1 MSEKS
6 FPERLY
12 EAGFTDLISV
22 IPPGAQLMPSSK
34 ISQTLVGKIPG
45 RRHASGLW
53 AGYDWRKAKAS
64 VDDVRQWV
72 FDGANIGLRATNF
85 PGVDIDCMDPQL
97 AQMIETAILGQLGP
111 APVRVGRAPKRLL
124 MYAVAEPFTRQRLI
138 IKLRDGT
145 SHLVE
150 ILGEG
155 QQYLVHGTHPSGSVY
170 EWLQDPTT
178 MNLTVITREKAS
190 AALDYVQ
197 ELIDVLG
204 VGEVKRV
211 GDGRRTNTAP
221 AADQTGLRAPSIDV
235 LREAISFIPNDDN
248 TAPGRDEYIRM
259 GYAIRAAA
267 GEDNEPDGYEIFAT
281 WAGKHELDGRVGG
294 NPETWLSDWRRINPP
309 YSVGWNFLAQ
319 LARTYGYNDA
329 AAEFDVIDEA
339 PPAGQSPEDSA
350 PAYSDQDLADTII
363 ARHRDVLR
371 YVPQNGKYMVWD
383 GARWQI
389 DAELQAEDLILRAL
403 KRIANDVIRQG
414 VTPKEKKDALETA
427 NRICS
432 AGKASAVA
440 QVIRPNRA
448 IAVSVASLDHD
459 PWVLNTPAGLVDLK
473 TGTLQPPNPD
483 ALATKMTTVPPDF
496 VGKAPQWLRFLEEAT
511 AGDKDLE
518 GYLQRLAGYAL
529 TGSTREQQL
538 SFLFG
543 PGGNGKTVFLNQLTG
558 ILGDYAKI
566 ATMDTFTASNSEK
579 HSTDLANLVGARLVA
594 ASETSAAKRWDEQRI
609 KSLTGGEPVT
619 ARFMRQDNFTFTPQ
633 AKLVFIGNHQPEI
646 RDVDKAMR
654 RRIQMVPF
662 IVQPKQID
670 LDLSVKLQTEWPA
683 ILAWM
688 IEGCLAWQ
696 KVGLNPP
703 AAVKVA
709 TEEYFDNEDIY
720 GRWIRESLDVDAPPA
735 VITTTADLF
744 RSWEEWANPRKEYA
758 GSMKRLSSALI
769 ARGWTKTQEPG
780 TRRMGFAGVRILQ
793 RQDLE
798 AL

>member
-1 MSEKS
+1 
-6 FPERLY
+6 
-12 EAGFTDLISV
+12 
-22 IPPGAQLMPSSK
+22 
-34 ISQTLVGKIPG
+34 
-45 RRHASGLW
+45 
-53 AGYDWRKAKAS
+53 
-64 VDDVRQWV
+64 
-72 FDGANIGLRATNF
+72 
-85 PGVDIDCMDPQL
+85 
-97 AQMIETAILGQLGP
+97 
-111 APVRVGRAPKRLL
+111 
-124 MYAVAEPFTRQRLI
+124 
-138 IKLRDGT
+138 
-145 SHLVE
+145 
-150 ILGEG
+150 
-155 QQYLVHGTHPSGSVY
+155 
-170 EWLQDPTT
+170 
-178 MNLTVITREKAS
+178 
-190 AALDYVQ
+190 
-197 ELIDVLG
+197 
-204 VGEVKRV
+204 
-211 GDGRRTNTAP
+211 
-221 AADQTGLRAPSIDV
+221 
-235 LREAISFIPNDDN
+235 
-248 TAPGRDEYIRM
+248 
-259 GYAIRAAA
+259 
-267 GEDNEPDGYEIFAT
+267 
-281 WAGKHELDGRVGG
+281 
-294 NPETWLSDWRRINPP
+294 
-309 YSVGWNFLAQ
+309 
-319 LARTYGYNDA
+319 
-329 AAEFDVIDEA
+329 
-339 PPAGQSPEDSA
+339 
-350 PAYSDQDLADTII
+350 
-363 ARHRDVLR
+363 
-371 YVPQNGKYMVWD
+371 VPQNGKYMVWD

-403 KRIANDVIRQG
+403 KKVATEVIRHG

-473 TGTLQPPNPD
+473 TGTLQLPNPD

>member
-53 AGYDWRKAKAS
+53 AGYNWRVADATI
-64 VDDVRQWV
+64 DDVRKWV
-72 FDGANIGLRATNF
+72 FDGANVGLRATKF
-85 PGVDIDCMDPQL
+85 PAVDIDCSDANL
-97 AQMIETAILGQLGP
+97 AGIIEDAVRGQLGP
-111 APVRVGRAPKRLL
+111 AACRVGKAPKRLL
-124 MYAVAEPFTRQRLI
+124 MYSLSPLAEPFSRMRLWI
-138 IKLRDGT
+138 TTPDGT
-145 SHLVE
+145 KHLVE

-155 QQYLVHGTHPSGSVY
+155 QQYLVSGTHPSGRVY

-178 MNLTVITREKAS
+178 VDEAEIDVDKAT
-190 AALDYVQ
+190 AFLDYLEQ
-197 ELIDVLG
+197 LITVMG
-204 VGEVKRV
+204 FGTVERE
-211 GDGRRTNTAP
+211 GDGKRSTRTA
-221 AADQTGLRAPSIDV
+221 AADQKALMAPTIDALRDAV
-235 LREAISFIPNDDN
+235 AAIPNANEDFPTRTDYL
-248 TAPGRDEYIRM
+248 RV
-259 GYAIRAAA
+259 GYAIKAAA
-267 GEDNEPDGYEIFAT
+267 GNEHDEDGYEIFAG
-281 WAGKHELDGRVGG
+281 WAARWDEGTND
-294 NPETWLSDWRRINPP
+294 PEVVRDDWRRLNPP
-309 YSVGWNFLAQ
+309 YSVGWNFIAQ
-319 LARTYGYNDA
+319 KARQYGFNDA

-403 KRIANDVIRQG
+403 KKIANDVIRQG

-496 VGKAPQWLRFLEEAT
+496 VGTAPQWLRFLEEAT

-696 KVGLNPP
+696 KVGLTPP